1 MTASDSERKLRELS
15 FLHEVT
21 QLAASARDWDEMLRI
36 VIGRTTDAMGAEVSS
51 LYLLEKPDGTL
62 RLVATNGL
70 NRGGIGRAAL
80 RLGEGIVG
88 WVANARVPL
97 ATRDVRAEPRW
108 KWVPEVDEKRF
119 TSMLSVPVIAR
130 DEVIGVMNVQTVEPR
145 DFVREEIDFLQTIAN
160 QVAGII
166 EKGRL
171 QRESDRK
178 LREVSA
184 LFEVSNVLTSTLDLD
199 EVLSLVVDRLVR
211 VYAGASGAILLLE
224 EGDAVRER
232 ARSGELGKTAGAAAQ
247 RALAERRPI
256 VAFDHIA
263 VPLIANDRLLGAVVL
278 QVPDYKEFLEEE
290 VRFVGAL
297 ANQAAL
303 AIDKASLYAL
313 ERKTAESLRELERAR
328 SDFVAVVTHD
338 LRTPLSVIRGH
349 LEMLAERNGPSKL
362 PISEA
367 TSQVERLDQLVD
379 RILAGVRSDRP
390 ELSLRRTRF
399 DLRATVTAALREVA
413 PMARRHKLSG
423 PRARRDGRVASRR
436 GGLRDRDRVRRRDC
450 APAPRRR
457 IAGPRDPRSQAA
469 EDLRGRGVQADPRV
483 VDDPDP
489 DADRR
494 ARRRRAG
501 EAARSR
507 RGRLSRKA
515 VQRARATFA
524 RPRAAASRDVR
535 RVEADGHLRRPP
547 ACGPEDARRERRRA
561 GARSDTDRVPS
572 AHRAHHAPG
581 RSARA
586 ARPLARGLA

>member
-1 MTASDSERKLRELS
+1 MTASDAERKLRELS
-15 FLHEVT
+15 FLHEVA
-21 QLAASARDWDEMLRI
+21 QLASSARDWDEMLRV
-36 VIGRTTDAMGAEVSS
+36 VISRTTDAMGAEVSS
-51 LYLLEKPDGTL
+51 LYLLERSEGLL

-70 NRGGIGRAAL
+70 NRGGIGRATL
-80 RLGEGIVG
+80 RVGEGIVG

-97 ATRDVRAEPRW
+97 AARDVRSEPRW

-119 TSMLSVPVIAR
+119 ASMLSVPVVAR
-130 DEVIGVMNVQTVEPR
+130 DEVIGVMNVQTVQPH
-145 DFVREEIDFLQTIAN
+145 DFGREEIDFLQTIAN

-199 EVLSLVVDRLVR
+199 EVLSLIVDRLVR
-211 VYAGASGAILLLE
+211 VYPGASGAILLRE
-224 EGDAVRER
+224 EGEAVRER
-232 ARSGELGKTAGAAAQ
+232 ARTGELGKTASAAAQ
-247 RALAERRPI
+247 RALNERRPI

-313 ERKTAESLRELERAR
+313 ERKTTDSLRELERAR

-349 LEMLAERNGPSKL
+349 LEMLAEKNGKSKL

-367 TSQVERLDQLVD
+367 TSQVLRLDQLVD
-379 RILAGVRSDRP
+379 RILAGVRTDRP
-390 ELSLRRTRF
+390 EVSLRRTRF
-399 DLRATVTAALREVA
+399 DLRATVTAALKEVA

-423 PRARRDGRVASRR
+423 PRGGQPLFVRGDRRRTAEVVAGLVHNATKYAPHGTRIAVKIERGGDRAIVRVQDQGRGVPPNERSRIFEPYARGAGNDEVPGSGIGLFASRR
-436 GGLRDRDRVRRRDC
+436 VVEGQGGDIWVED
-450 APAPRRR
+450 APD
-457 IAGPRDPRSQAA
+457 G
-469 EDLRGRGVQADPRV
+469 G
-483 VDDPDP
+483 
-489 DADRR
+489 
-494 ARRRRAG
+494 
-501 EAARSR
+501 
-507 RGRLSRKA
+507 A
-515 VQRARATFA
+515 VFAFSVPLARATA
-524 RPRAAASRDVR
+524 DAASR
-535 RVEADGHLRRPP
+535 
-547 ACGPEDARRERRRA
+547 
-561 GARSDTDRVPS
+561 
-572 AHRAHHAPG
+572 
-581 RSARA
+581 
-586 ARPLARGLA
+586 

>member
-1 MTASDSERKLRELS
+1 MTASDAERKLRELS
-15 FLHEVT
+15 FLHEVAR
-21 QLAASARDWDEMLRI
+21 LASSARDWDEMLRV

-51 LYLLEKPDGTL
+51 LYLLERSEGVL

-70 NRGGIGRAAL
+70 NRGGIGRATL
-80 RLGEGIVG
+80 RVGEGIVG

-97 ATRDVRAEPRW
+97 AARDVRSEPRW
-108 KWVPEVDEKRF
+108 KWVPEGDEKRF

-130 DEVIGVMNVQTVEPR
+130 DEVIGVMNVQTVEQH
-145 DFVREEIDFLQTIAN
+145 DFGREEIDFLQTIAN
-160 QVAGII
+160 QIAGII

-224 EGDAVRER
+224 EGETVRER
-232 ARSGELGKTAGAAAQ
+232 ARSGELGKTASAAAQ

-313 ERKTAESLRELERAR
+313 ERKTTESLRKLERAR
-328 SDFVAVVTHD
+328 ADFVAVVTHD

-349 LEMLAERNGPSKL
+349 LEMLAEKNGKSKV

-367 TSQVERLDQLVD
+367 TAQVLRLDELVD

-390 ELSLRRTRF
+390 EVSLRRTRF

-423 PRARRDGRVASRR
+423 PRAGQPVFVRGDRRRTVEVVAGLVHNATKYAPQGTRIAVKIERADDRAIVRVQDQGRGVPPNERSRIFEPYARGAGNDEVPGSGIGLFASRR
-436 GGLRDRDRVRRRDC
+436 VVEGQGGDIWV
-450 APAPRRR
+450 
-457 IAGPRDPRSQAA
+457 
-469 EDLRGRGVQADPRV
+469 
-483 VDDPDP
+483 
-489 DADRR
+489 
-494 ARRRRAG
+494 
-501 EAARSR
+501 
-507 RGRLSRKA
+507 
-515 VQRARATFA
+515 
-524 RPRAAASRDVR
+524 
-535 RVEADGHLRRPP
+535 
-547 ACGPEDARRERRRA
+547 EDAPEG
-561 GARSDTDRVPS
+561 GAVFAFTI
-572 AHRAHHAPG
+572 
-581 RSARA
+581 
-586 ARPLARGLA
+586 PLARA

>member
-51 LYLLEKPDGTL
+51 LYLLEKPEGVL

-70 NRGGIGRAAL
+70 KRGGIGRAAL

-88 WVANARVPL
+88 WVANARVQL
-97 ATRDVRAEPRW
+97 ATRDVLTEPRW

-119 TSMLSVPVIAR
+119 TSMLSVPVVAR
-130 DEVIGVMNVQTVEPR
+130 DEVIGVMNVQTVQPQ
-145 DFVREEIDFLQTIAN
+145 DFGREEIDFLQTIAN

-171 QRESDRK
+171 QR
-178 LREVSA
+178 
-184 LFEVSNVLTSTLDLD
+184 D
-199 EVLSLVVDRLVR
+199 EVLSLIVDRLVR
-211 VYAGASGAILLLE
+211 VYPGASGAILLRE
-224 EGDAVRER
+224 DGEAVRER
-232 ARSGELGKTAGAAAQ
+232 ARTGELGKTASAAAH
-247 RALAERRPI
+247 RALDERRPI

-278 QVPDYKEFLEEE
+278 QVPEYKEFLEEE

-313 ERKTAESLRELERAR
+313 ERKTTERLRELERAR

-349 LEMLAERNGPSKL
+349 LEMLGERNGASKL

-390 ELSLRRTRF
+390 ELSLRRTHF
-399 DLRATVTAALREVA
+399 DLRATVTAALKEVA
-413 PMARRHKLSG
+413 PMARRHKLTG
-423 PRARRDGRVASRR
+423 PRAGQPVFVR
-436 GGLRDRDRVRRRDC
+436 GDRRRT
-450 APAPRRR
+450 
-457 IAGPRDPRSQAA
+457 A
-469 EDLRGRGVQADPRV
+469 EV
-483 VDDPDP
+483 
-489 DADRR
+489 
-494 ARRRRAG
+494 
-501 EAARSR
+501 
-507 RGRLSRKA
+507 
-515 VQRARATFA
+515 
-524 RPRAAASRDVR
+524 
-535 RVEADGHLRRPP
+535 
-547 ACGPEDARRERRRA
+547 
-561 GARSDTDRVPS
+561 
-572 AHRAHHAPG
+572 
-581 RSARA
+581 
-586 ARPLARGLA
+586 

>member
-1 MTASDSERKLRELS
+1 MSASDAERKLRELS
-15 FLHEVT
+15 FLHEVA
-21 QLAASARDWDEMLRI
+21 QLASSARDWDEMLRV

-51 LYLLEKPDGTL
+51 LYLLERSDGLL

-70 NRGGIGRAAL
+70 NRGGIGRATL
-80 RLGEGIVG
+80 RIGEGIVG

-97 ATRDVRAEPRW
+97 AARDVRSEPRW

-130 DEVIGVMNVQTVEPR
+130 DEVIGVMNVQTVEQH
-145 DFVREEIDFLQTIAN
+145 DFGREEIDFLQTIAN

-224 EGDAVRER
+224 EGEAVRER
-232 ARSGELGKTAGAAAQ
+232 ARSGELGKTASAAAQ

-313 ERKTAESLRELERAR
+313 ERKTTESLRELERAR

-349 LEMLAERNGPSKL
+349 LEMLAEKNGKSKL

-379 RILAGVRSDRP
+379 RILAGVRTDRP

-399 DLRATVTAALREVA
+399 DLRTTVTAALKEVA
-413 PMARRHKLSG
+413 PMARRHKLVG
-423 PRARRDGRVASRR
+423 PRAGQPVFVRADRRRTAEVVAGLVHNATKYAPQGTRISVKIERTDNRAVVRVQDQGRGVPPNERSRIFEPYARGAGNDEVPGSGIGLFASRR
-436 GGLRDRDRVRRRDC
+436 VVEAQGGDIWVED
-450 APAPRRR
+450 APDSV
-457 IAGPRDPRSQAA
+457 G
-469 EDLRGRGVQADPRV
+469 
-483 VDDPDP
+483 
-489 DADRR
+489 
-494 ARRRRAG
+494 
-501 EAARSR
+501 
-507 RGRLSRKA
+507 A
-515 VQRARATFA
+515 VFAFTLPLARATA
-524 RPRAAASRDVR
+524 DAASR
-535 RVEADGHLRRPP
+535 
-547 ACGPEDARRERRRA
+547 
-561 GARSDTDRVPS
+561 
-572 AHRAHHAPG
+572 
-581 RSARA
+581 
-586 ARPLARGLA
+586 

>member
-1 MTASDSERKLRELS
+1 MTASDPERKLRELS

-51 LYLLEKPDGTL
+51 LYLLEKPEGVL

-70 NRGGIGRAAL
+70 NRGGIGRATL
-80 RLGEGIVG
+80 RVGEGIVG

-97 ATRDVRAEPRW
+97 AARDVRSEPRW

-145 DFVREEIDFLQTIAN
+145 DFHREEIDFLQTIAN

-171 QRESDRK
+171 QRDSDRK

-184 LFEVSNVLTSTLDLD
+184 LFEVSNVLTSTLELD
-199 EVLSLVVDRLVR
+199 EVLALVVDRLVR
-211 VYAGASGAILLLE
+211 VYPGASGAIYLRE
-224 EGDAVRER
+224 DDEVRER
-232 ARSGELGKTAGAAAQ
+232 ARSGEPQRAATQAAH

-263 VPLIANDRLLGAVVL
+263 LPLLVGDRLLGAVVL
-278 QVPDYKEFLEEE
+278 QVPDYTEFQEEE
-290 VRFVGAL
+290 VSFVGAL

-313 ERKTAESLRELERAR
+313 ERKTTERLRELERAR

-349 LEMLAERNGPSKL
+349 LEMLGERNGASKL

-413 PMARRHKLSG
+413 PMARRHKLTG
-423 PRARRDGRVASRR
+423 PRAGQAVFVRGDRRRTAEVVAGLVHNATKYAPQGTRIAVKIERADDRAIVRVQDQGRGVPPNERSRIFEPYARGAGNDEVPGSGIGLFASRR
-436 GGLRDRDRVRRRDC
+436 VVEGQGGDIWVE
-450 APAPRRR
+450 A
-457 IAGPRDPRSQAA
+457 S
-469 EDLRGRGVQADPRV
+469 
-483 VDDPDP
+483 PD
-489 DADRR
+489 
-494 ARRRRAG
+494 G
-501 EAARSR
+501 
-507 RGRLSRKA
+507 GGA
-515 VQRARATFA
+515 VFAFTVPLARATA
-524 RPRAAASRDVR
+524 
-535 RVEADGHLRRPP
+535 
-547 ACGPEDARRERRRA
+547 
-561 GARSDTDRVPS
+561 
-572 AHRAHHAPG
+572 
-581 RSARA
+581 
-586 ARPLARGLA
+586 

>member
-1 MTASDSERKLRELS
+1 MTASDAERKLRELS
-15 FLHEVT
+15 FLHEVA
-21 QLAASARDWDEMLRI
+21 QLASSARDWDEMLRV

-51 LYLLEKPDGTL
+51 LYLLERSDGLL

-70 NRGGIGRAAL
+70 NRGGIGRATL
-80 RLGEGIVG
+80 RVGEGIVG

-97 ATRDVRAEPRW
+97 ATRDVRSEPRW

-119 TSMLSVPVIAR
+119 TSMLSVPVVAR
-130 DEVIGVMNVQTVEPR
+130 DEVIGVMNVQTVQPR
-145 DFVREEIDFLQTIAN
+145 EFGREEIDFLQTIAN

-199 EVLSLVVDRLVR
+199 EVLSLIVDRLVR
-211 VYAGASGAILLLE
+211 VYPGASGAIVLRE
-224 EGDAVRER
+224 EGEVVRER
-232 ARSGELGKTAGAAAQ
+232 ARGGELGKTASAAAQ
-247 RALAERRPI
+247 RALDERRPI

-313 ERKTAESLRELERAR
+313 ERQTTERLRDLERAR
-328 SDFVAVVTHD
+328 ADFVAVVTHD

-349 LEMLAERNGPSKL
+349 LEMLAEKNGRSKR

-367 TSQVERLDQLVD
+367 TSQVLRLDELVD
-379 RILAGVRSDRP
+379 RILAGVRTDRP

-399 DLRATVTAALREVA
+399 DLRATVTAALKEVA
-413 PMARRHKLSG
+413 PMARRHKLTG
-423 PRARRDGRVASRR
+423 PRGGQPVFVRGDRRRTAEVVAGLVHNATKYTPEGTRIAVKIERGDDRATVRVQDQGRGVPPNERSRIFEPYARGAGNDEVPGSGIGLFASRR
-436 GGLRDRDRVRRRDC
+436 VVEGQGGDIWVED
-450 APAPRRR
+450 APE
-457 IAGPRDPRSQAA
+457 G
-469 EDLRGRGVQADPRV
+469 G
-483 VDDPDP
+483 
-489 DADRR
+489 
-494 ARRRRAG
+494 
-501 EAARSR
+501 
-507 RGRLSRKA
+507 A
-515 VQRARATFA
+515 VFAFTVPLARATA
-524 RPRAAASRDVR
+524 DAAAR
-535 RVEADGHLRRPP
+535 
-547 ACGPEDARRERRRA
+547 
-561 GARSDTDRVPS
+561 
-572 AHRAHHAPG
+572 
-581 RSARA
+581 
-586 ARPLARGLA
+586 

>member
-1 MTASDSERKLRELS
+1 MTASEAERKLRELS
-15 FLHEVT
+15 FLHEVA
-21 QLAASARDWDEMLRI
+21 QLASSARDWDEMLRI

-51 LYLLEKPDGTL
+51 LYLLERTDGLL

-70 NRGGIGRAAL
+70 NRGGIGRATL
-80 RLGEGIVG
+80 RVGEGIVG

-97 ATRDVRAEPRW
+97 AARDVRSEPRW

-119 TSMLSVPVIAR
+119 TSMLSVPVLAR
-130 DEVIGVMNVQTVEPR
+130 DEVIGVMNVQTVEQR
-145 DFVREEIDFLQTIAN
+145 DFGREEIDFLQTIAN

-211 VYAGASGAILLLE
+211 VYPGASGAILLRE

-313 ERKTAESLRELERAR
+313 ERKTTESLRELERAR

-349 LEMLAERNGPSKL
+349 LEMLAERNGTSKH

-413 PMARRHKLSG
+413 PMARRHKLTG
-423 PRARRDGRVASRR
+423 PRAGQAVFVRGDRRRTAEVVAGLVHNATKYAPQGTRITVKIERADDRAIVRVQDQGRGVPPNERSRIFEPYARGAGNDEVPGSGIGLFASRR
-436 GGLRDRDRVRRRDC
+436 VVEGQGGDIWVE
-450 APAPRRR
+450 A
-457 IAGPRDPRSQAA
+457 S
-469 EDLRGRGVQADPRV
+469 
-483 VDDPDP
+483 PD
-489 DADRR
+489 
-494 ARRRRAG
+494 G
-501 EAARSR
+501 
-507 RGRLSRKA
+507 GGA
-515 VQRARATFA
+515 VFAFTVPLARAT
-524 RPRAAASRDVR
+524 
-535 RVEADGHLRRPP
+535 ADPALR
-547 ACGPEDARRERRRA
+547 
-561 GARSDTDRVPS
+561 
-572 AHRAHHAPG
+572 
-581 RSARA
+581 
-586 ARPLARGLA
+586 

>member
-1 MTASDSERKLRELS
+1 MTASDAERKLRELS
-15 FLHEVT
+15 FLHEVA
-21 QLAASARDWDEMLRI
+21 QLASSARDWDEMLRI

-51 LYLLEKPDGTL
+51 LYLLERTDGLL

-70 NRGGIGRAAL
+70 NRGGIGRATL
-80 RLGEGIVG
+80 RVGEGIVG

-97 ATRDVRAEPRW
+97 AARDVRSEPRW

-119 TSMLSVPVIAR
+119 TSMLSVPVLAR
-130 DEVIGVMNVQTVEPR
+130 DEVIGVMNVQTVEQR
-145 DFVREEIDFLQTIAN
+145 DFGREEIDFLQTIAN

-211 VYAGASGAILLLE
+211 VYPGASGAILLRE

-313 ERKTAESLRELERAR
+313 ERKTTESLRELERAR

-349 LEMLAERNGPSKL
+349 LEMLAERNGTSKH

-413 PMARRHKLSG
+413 PMARRHKLTG
-423 PRARRDGRVASRR
+423 PRAGQAVFVRGDRRRTAEVVAGLVHNATKYAPQGTRIAVKIERADDRAIVRVQDQGRGVPPNERSRIFEPYARGAGNDEVPGSGIGLFASRR
-436 GGLRDRDRVRRRDC
+436 VVEGQGGDIWV
-450 APAPRRR
+450 
-457 IAGPRDPRSQAA
+457 
-469 EDLRGRGVQADPRV
+469 EDS
-483 VDDPDP
+483 PD
-489 DADRR
+489 
-494 ARRRRAG
+494 G
-501 EAARSR
+501 
-507 RGRLSRKA
+507 GGGA
-515 VQRARATFA
+515 VFAFSVPLARATA
-524 RPRAAASRDVR
+524 DAASR
-535 RVEADGHLRRPP
+535 
-547 ACGPEDARRERRRA
+547 
-561 GARSDTDRVPS
+561 
-572 AHRAHHAPG
+572 
-581 RSARA
+581 
-586 ARPLARGLA
+586 

>member
-1 MTASDSERKLRELS
+1 MSASDAERKLRELS
-15 FLHEVT
+15 FLHEVA
-21 QLAASARDWDEMLRI
+21 QLASSARDWDEMLRV

-51 LYLLEKPDGTL
+51 LYLLERSDGVL

-70 NRGGIGRAAL
+70 NRGGIGRATL
-80 RLGEGIVG
+80 RVGEGIVG

-97 ATRDVRAEPRW
+97 AARDVRTDPRW

-119 TSMLSVPVIAR
+119 TSMLSVPVVAR
-130 DEVIGVMNVQTVEPR
+130 DEVIGVMNVQTVQPR
-145 DFVREEIDFLQTIAN
+145 DFGHEEIDFLQTIAN

-199 EVLSLVVDRLVR
+199 EVLSLIVDRLVR
-211 VYAGASGAILLLE
+211 VYPGASGAIVLRE
-224 EGDAVRER
+224 EGETVRER
-232 ARSGELGKTAGAAAQ
+232 ARTGELGKTASAAAQ
-247 RALAERRPI
+247 RALDERRPI

-313 ERKTAESLRELERAR
+313 ERRTTERLRELERAR
-328 SDFVAVVTHD
+328 ADFVAVVTHD

-349 LEMLAERNGPSKL
+349 LEMLAEKNGKTKL
-362 PISEA
+362 PISDA
-367 TSQVERLDQLVD
+367 TSQVRRLDELVD
-379 RILAGVRSDRP
+379 RILAGVRTDRP

-399 DLRATVTAALREVA
+399 DLRATVAAALKEVA

-423 PRARRDGRVASRR
+423 PRPGQPVFVRGDRRRTAEVVAGLVHNATKYAPQGTRIAVKIERDDGRAIVRVQDEGRGVPPNERSRIFEPYARGAGNDEVPGSGIGLFASRR
-436 GGLRDRDRVRRRDC
+436 VVEGQGGDIWVED
-450 APAPRRR
+450 APE
-457 IAGPRDPRSQAA
+457 G
-469 EDLRGRGVQADPRV
+469 G
-483 VDDPDP
+483 
-489 DADRR
+489 
-494 ARRRRAG
+494 
-501 EAARSR
+501 
-507 RGRLSRKA
+507 A
-515 VQRARATFA
+515 VFVFTVPLARATA
-524 RPRAAASRDVR
+524 NTAS
-535 RVEADGHLRRPP
+535 
-547 ACGPEDARRERRRA
+547 
-561 GARSDTDRVPS
+561 S
-572 AHRAHHAPG
+572 
-581 RSARA
+581 
-586 ARPLARGLA
+586 

>member
-1 MTASDSERKLRELS
+1 MSASDAERKLRELS
-15 FLHEVT
+15 FLHEVAR
-21 QLAASARDWDEMLRI
+21 LASSARDWDEMLRV

-51 LYLLEKPDGTL
+51 LYLLERSDGML

-70 NRGGIGRAAL
+70 NRGGIGRATL
-80 RLGEGIVG
+80 RVGEGIVG

-97 ATRDVRAEPRW
+97 ASRDVRTDPRW

-119 TSMLSVPVIAR
+119 VSMLSVPVVAR
-130 DEVIGVMNVQTVEPR
+130 DEVIGVMNVQTVQPR
-145 DFVREEIDFLQTIAN
+145 DFGHEEIDFLQTIAN

-199 EVLSLVVDRLVR
+199 EVLSLIVDRLVR
-211 VYAGASGAILLLE
+211 VYPGASGAIVLRE
-224 EGDAVRER
+224 EGEAVRER
-232 ARSGELGKTAGAAAQ
+232 ARSGELGKTASAAAQ
-247 RALAERRPI
+247 RALDERRPI

-313 ERKTAESLRELERAR
+313 ERKTTDSLRELERAR
-328 SDFVAVVTHD
+328 ADFVAVVTHD

-349 LEMLAERNGPSKL
+349 LEMLAEKNGRSRA

-367 TSQVERLDQLVD
+367 TSQVLRLDQLVD

-399 DLRATVTAALREVA
+399 DLRATVTAALKEVA

-423 PRARRDGRVASRR
+423 PRAGQPIFVRGDRRRTAEVVAGLVHNATKYTPQGSRITVRIERGDDRATVRVQDQGRGVPPNERSKIFQPYARGAGNDEVPGSGIGLFASRR
-436 GGLRDRDRVRRRDC
+436 VVEGQGGDIWVED
-450 APAPRRR
+450 APE
-457 IAGPRDPRSQAA
+457 G
-469 EDLRGRGVQADPRV
+469 G
-483 VDDPDP
+483 
-489 DADRR
+489 
-494 ARRRRAG
+494 
-501 EAARSR
+501 
-507 RGRLSRKA
+507 A
-515 VQRARATFA
+515 VFAFTVPLARATA
-524 RPRAAASRDVR
+524 DAAAR
-535 RVEADGHLRRPP
+535 
-547 ACGPEDARRERRRA
+547 
-561 GARSDTDRVPS
+561 
-572 AHRAHHAPG
+572 
-581 RSARA
+581 
-586 ARPLARGLA
+586 

>member
-1 MTASDSERKLRELS
+1 MSASDAERKLRELS
-15 FLHEVT
+15 FLHEVA
-21 QLAASARDWDEMLRI
+21 QLASSARDWDEMLRI

-51 LYLLEKPDGTL
+51 LYLLERSEGLL

-70 NRGGIGRAAL
+70 NRGGIGRATL
-80 RLGEGIVG
+80 RVGEGIVG

-97 ATRDVRAEPRW
+97 AARDVRSEPRW

-119 TSMLSVPVIAR
+119 SSMLSVPVLAR
-130 DEVIGVMNVQTVEPR
+130 DEVIGVMNVQTVEQH
-145 DFVREEIDFLQTIAN
+145 DFGREEIDFLQTIAN

-211 VYAGASGAILLLE
+211 VYPGASGAILLRE
-224 EGDAVRER
+224 EGETVRER
-232 ARSGELGKTAGAAAQ
+232 ARSGELGKTASAAAQ

-313 ERKTAESLRELERAR
+313 ERKTTESLRELERAR

-349 LEMLAERNGPSKL
+349 LEMLAEKNGKTKL

-399 DLRATVTAALREVA
+399 DLRATVTAALKEVA
-413 PMARRHKLSG
+413 PMARKHKLSG
-423 PRARRDGRVASRR
+423 PRPGQPVFVRGDRRRTVEVVAGLVHNATKYAPQGTRIAVKIERADDRAVVRVQDQGRGVPPNERSRIFEPYARGAGNDEVPGSGIGLFASRR
-436 GGLRDRDRVRRRDC
+436 VVEGQGGDIWV
-450 APAPRRR
+450 
-457 IAGPRDPRSQAA
+457 
-469 EDLRGRGVQADPRV
+469 
-483 VDDPDP
+483 
-489 DADRR
+489 
-494 ARRRRAG
+494 
-501 EAARSR
+501 
-507 RGRLSRKA
+507 
-515 VQRARATFA
+515 
-524 RPRAAASRDVR
+524 
-535 RVEADGHLRRPP
+535 
-547 ACGPEDARRERRRA
+547 EDATGG
-561 GARSDTDRVPS
+561 GAVFAFTL
-572 AHRAHHAPG
+572 
-581 RSARA
+581 
-586 ARPLARGLA
+586 PLARTTSDMATR